1 MNWVRV
7 IAGALVLWAS
17 VAAAATLTWNANG
30 EPDLSGYRIYQCT
43 LLPCTKLSGTLLAT
57 LGTGT
62 SFDIGTPAVTAYYF
76 VTAYNWANTESGSS
90 NLVMVTPV
98 GSSPPPPS
106 APPMRAITLTVV
118 GNPAAGSWAV
128 EGYTIDGRD
137 VMATVTLDGVV
148 HHVEHHAPYSFP
160 GDNGLMAMPGQF
172 GTGSH
177 RVEFV
182 FYLEGTTTEIGWANV
197 TVQEGSPFA
206 PTPPS
211 AMRTLDVTVVGF
223 PASGSWGVEVS
234 TTDFRD
240 VMATVTLDGVVH
252 HVEHHAPY
260 SFPGGNGLMATTGK
274 FGTGPHRVEFV
285 FYLEG
290 TTTEIGRANVT
301 VQEGIQ

>member
-1 MNWVRV
+1 MRSKNAKGRSLLNWVRV

-90 NLVMVTPV
+90 NLVMVAPV

-148 HHVEHHAPYSFP
+148 HHVDHHAPYSFP
-160 GDNGLMAMPGQF
+160 DDNGLMATPGQF
-172 GTGSH
+172 GTGS
-177 RVEFV
+177 
-182 FYLEGTTTEIGWANV
+182 
-197 TVQEGSPFA
+197 
-206 PTPPS
+206 
-211 AMRTLDVTVVGF
+211 
-223 PASGSWGVEVS
+223 
-234 TTDFRD
+234 
-240 VMATVTLDGVVH
+240 
-252 HVEHHAPY
+252 
-260 SFPGGNGLMATTGK
+260 
-274 FGTGPHRVEFV
+274 HRVEFV